1 MTVFKDICSG
11 RGYEKNG
18 DQKVAW
24 TRVGTLIEKDGK
36 QYVKLEAI
44 PLPNE
49 KGEVFLSVFEQR
61 QKDSRQQSGSGG
73 NSSDLVGD
81 GSVPF

>member
-11 RGYEKNG
+11 RPYKAKDGSDKM
-18 DQKVAW
+18 AW

-49 KGEVFLSVFEQR
+49 KGEVFLSVFDQTNR
-61 QKDSRQQSGSGG
+61 SQPQGSGG
-73 NSSDLVGD
+73 NSSDGFGD
-81 GSVPF
+81 RDVPF

>member
-11 RGYEKNG
+11 RRYTDREGQDKT
-18 DQKVAW
+18 AW
-24 TRVGTLIEKDGK
+24 TRVGVLIEKDGK

-49 KGEVFLSVFEQR
+49 KGEVFLTVFEPRERGQGGQSQPR
-61 QKDSRQQSGSGG
+61 NDLDS
-73 NSSDLVGD
+73 DIL
-81 GSVPF
+81 F